1 MNTIRRR
8 RRGRRAHSNSN
19 NRRSNEYQSDRGETV
34 WLIFRFN
41 RHGHRDWFKIRNQ
54 FQFFDKQHHQQRNHC
69 IIQRNRQ
76 RIELRP
82 MLIAGTLNPIKTS
95 LTATGQPVAVKL
107 IIIVQKSGHSAG
119 AVCDIFLKLGC
130 TIAPIKAPAPPQMT
144 SQCTWRLNL

>member
-1 MNTIRRR
+1 MTPIRRR
-8 RRGRRAHSNSN
+8 RRWRRAHSNSN

-41 RHGHRDWFKIRNQ
+41 RHGHRDWFKIRTQ

-95 LTATGQPVAVKL
+95 LTATSNQL
-107 IIIVQKSGHSAG
+107 LSNIIFTIQRIEPRSEPDVMRSIPCTIVQ
-119 AVCDIFLKLGC
+119 
-130 TIAPIKAPAPPQMT
+130 IKAPAPPQTT